1 MSQEREEKSPKV
13 GFIGVGR
20 IGSALVRGFVVP
32 RKKEEEKEKE
42 KDKTKVLDEKNVFVT
57 DKNEKIVER
66 LESELGVQGRK
77 DNISLARDSDVIF
90 LCVEPD
96 VAEQVIEEI
105 KDELNQDKC
114 LVSVVAGLPVSEI
127 KKKVKAQVVAV
138 IPTTIA
144 EVRRGF
150 SLVHFD
156 ADVKSEK
163 EKFLRKIFGEIGK
176 IVDTT
181 EEQFGAYLLLTS
193 CGPAFIAVMMAKFAE
208 TVYERNKGV
217 LSKEEA
223 EEKAKET
230 IIGTAQLLD
239 SGKSF
244 QEVEGRVSTS
254 GGITR
259 KGTRVLNK
267 KLPSVFKKVLKKTRM
282 KLKKK

>member
-1 MSQEREEKSPKV
+1 MSQEKVRNV

-20 IGSALVRGFVVP
+20 MGSALIKGFINA
-32 RKKEEEKEKE
+32 E
-42 KDKTKVLDEKNVFVT
+42 VFSKQ
-57 DKNEKIVER
+57 DILARDPDPER
-66 LESELGVQGRK
+66 VKALESKRGIQWKK
-77 DNISLARDSDVIF
+77 DNRSLARDSDVIF

-96 VAEQVIEEI
+96 VAEQVVDEI
-105 KDELNQDKC
+105 KDELNQGKC

-156 ADVKSEK
+156 ADVKSDK
-163 EKFLRKIFGEIGK
+163 KKFIEKIFRGIGK

-181 EEQFGAYLLLTS
+181 EEQFGIYLLLTS

-208 TVYERNKGV
+208 TVYERNKDV
-217 LSKEEA
+217 LSKKEA

-230 IIGTAQLLD
+230 MIGTALLLD
-239 SGKSF
+239 RGMSF
-244 QEVEGRVSTS
+244 EELWKRVETPD
-254 GGITR
+254 GITR
-259 KGTRVLNK
+259 KGTRVLKK
-267 KLPSVFKKVLKKTRM
+267 KLPRVFKKVLKRARI
-282 KLKKK
+282 KLKKRSK